1 MASQDDLAT
10 LQKTFDIL
18 YTSLKDAYWAASTA
32 EGKDQIQ
39 GARELVSEVL
49 DAIDE
54 AQIQSDNAMMGN
66 LTQALKTSIKDLADL
81 QKQLDQIVHNVAIA
95 NSAIDAIDKVL
106 KIGATVTT
114 VL

>member
-1 MASQDDLAT
+1 
-10 LQKTFDIL
+10 
-18 YTSLKDAYWAASTA
+18 
-32 EGKDQIQ
+32 
-39 GARELVSEVL
+39 
-49 DAIDE
+49 
-54 AQIQSDNAMMGN
+54 MGN